1 MSGANTIAENKVVS
15 IQYTVMDDAGQIID
29 TSDGGEPLVFLC
41 GAQNIIPGLE
51 EALIGKEVKEE
62 VRATVPAAKAYGEY
76 DESGVQEVPLEAFE
90 GVEKIEPGMAF
101 TAETE
106 QGPMNLIVTAVEG
119 DQVTIDANHPLA
131 GKDLTF
137 DVVVEAVRDASDE
150 EIAHGQAQAVESE
163 DCETG
168 CCD

>member
-1 MSGANTIAENKVVS
+1 MSIADKKVVS
-15 IQYTVMDDAGQIID
+15 IQYTVLDDQGQIID

-51 EALIGKEVKEE
+51 EALMGKNTGDELKVI
-62 VRATVPAAKAYGEY
+62 VPAEKAYGEY
-76 DESGVQEVPLEAFE
+76 NEEGVQQVPMEAFE
-90 GVEKIEPGMAF
+90 GVESIEPGMAF

-119 DQVTIDANHPLA
+119 EMVTVDANHPLA

-137 DVVVEAVRDASDE
+137 DVAVEDVRDATDDE
-150 EIAHGQAQAVESE
+150 LAHGHVHGE
-163 DCETG
+163 G
-168 CCD
+168 CDH

>member
-1 MSGANTIAENKVVS
+1 MSIADKKVVS
-15 IQYTVMDDAGQIID
+15 IQYTVLDDQGQIID

-51 EALIGKEVKEE
+51 EALMGKNTGDELKV
-62 VRATVPAAKAYGEY
+62 TVPAEKAYGEY
-76 DESGVQEVPLEAFE
+76 NEEGVQQVPMEAFE
-90 GVEKIEPGMAF
+90 GVESIEPGMAF

-119 DQVTIDANHPLA
+119 EMVTVDANHPLA

-137 DVVVEAVRDASDE
+137 DVAVEDVRDATDDE
-150 EIAHGQAQAVESE
+150 LAHGHVHGE
-163 DCETG
+163 G
-168 CCD
+168 CDH